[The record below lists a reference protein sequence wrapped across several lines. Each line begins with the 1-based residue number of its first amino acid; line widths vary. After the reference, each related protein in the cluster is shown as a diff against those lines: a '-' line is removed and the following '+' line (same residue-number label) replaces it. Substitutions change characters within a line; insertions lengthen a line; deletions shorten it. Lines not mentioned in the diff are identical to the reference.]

1 MSDTVIAGW
10 VSKNISTEPEKYG
23 CDKGGH
29 TLVSDYLYEV
39 HPEGGK
45 LPVLIIQ
52 NIPSVYRERRK
63 YLALHQEYDNR
74 VEAQRFRKH
83 FKEVEHKG
91 QTHIIWGDD
100 LLTVSQAKE
109 LSDQLFDHL
118 EDLENDGS

>member
-10 VSKNISTEPEKYG
+10 VAKKIKTEPDKYG

-29 TLVSDYLYEV
+29 VLVSDYLYEV

-63 YLALHQEYDNR
+63 YLASHLDYDKR

-91 QTHIIWGDD
+91 QTHIVWGDET
-100 LLTVSQAKE
+100 LTISKAKE
-109 LSDQLFDHL
+109 LSDELFEHL
-118 EDLENDGS
+118 EEVQDG

>member
-10 VSKNISTEPEKYG
+10 VSKRISTEPDKYG

-29 TLVSDYLYEV
+29 HLASDYLFEV

-63 YLALHQEYDNR
+63 YLCSHLEYDTR

-91 QTHIIWGDD
+91 QTHIVWGDD
-100 LLTVSQAKE
+100 TLTIPQAKE
-109 LSDQLFDHL
+109 LSDQLFEHL
-118 EDLENDGS
+118 EELQDG